1 MGRSIVLAGLLV
13 AALAACA
20 QKPAQPPAAA
30 VDPPAGAAPAAFAPY
45 CGPIWN
51 VDKQGYEDI
60 PCPAGSGYASGRQGM
75 FGNR

>member
-1 MGRSIVLAGLLV
+1 MMRSIVLAGLLV

-20 QKPAQPPAAA
+20 QKPAEPPAA
-30 VDPPAGAAPAAFAPY
+30 VDNAANSVPTLLVPY

-60 PCPAGSGYASGRQGM
+60 PCPAGSGYVSGR
-75 FGNR
+75 